1 MYQTYL
7 LLAISQFAQIHVH
20 CVSDTIQPSHPL
32 LPHSPPALNFAQ
44 HPALFQEWALH
55 IRWSKYWNLSLS
67 ISPSNEH
74 LGLIFFR
81 IDWCDL
87 FVIQGTLKSLLQHCS
102 FSNYSQMVKKC
113 LFHKWLLESKNQ
125 GDV

>member
-1 MYQTYL
+1 MS
-7 LLAISQFAQIHVH
+7 IESMMPPNH
-20 CVSDTIQPSHPL
+20 
-32 LPHSPPALNFAQ
+32 PPALNLAQ

-55 IRWSKYWNLSLS
+55 IRWSKYWYISLS

-81 IDWCDL
+81 IDWFDL
-87 FVIQGTLKSLLQHCS
+87 FVIQGILKSLLQHRS
-102 FSNYSQMVKKC
+102 FSSYSQMVKKC